1 LPEPVLR
8 RDVAL
13 SEEQI
18 LQARGLDRG
27 NAVRVSGDFHRPR
40 QTSHKKISVKLGQ
53 GRSSDQ
59 KNECDCAYD
68 NDDQD

>member
-1 LPEPVLR
+1 
-8 RDVAL
+8 
-13 SEEQI
+13 
-18 LQARGLDRG
+18 
-27 NAVRVSGDFHRPR
+27 VRVSGDFHRPR

-53 GRSSDQ
+53 GRSSDP